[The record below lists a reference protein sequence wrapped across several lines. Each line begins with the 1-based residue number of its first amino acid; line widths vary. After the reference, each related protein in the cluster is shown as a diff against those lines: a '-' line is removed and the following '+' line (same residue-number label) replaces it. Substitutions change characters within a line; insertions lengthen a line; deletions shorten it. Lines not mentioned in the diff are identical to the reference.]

1 MKRPNPHDPAIVVI
15 GGGTGLSTML
25 RGLKHY
31 SRDITAI
38 VAVADDGGGSGM
50 LRQDL
55 GMPPPG
61 DVRNCIQALANT
73 EPTMEKLLAYRFT
86 EGSLKGQSFGN
97 LFLAALNGMSDTFDE
112 AVRKMSEVLA
122 ITGRVLPVT
131 NENVYLAAEFDD
143 GTEVLGESKIAD
155 FKKGTDKRITKVKL
169 VPERPEALP
178 TVLAAIAEAEM
189 IVIGPG
195 SLYTSIMPNLITD
208 GVARAVAESDAFRVY
223 VLNIMTQDG
232 ETEHY
237 TASDHIAALFGNS
250 GERLFDW
257 CLANSAVI
265 PRDLQTRYGA
275 EGAEPVYLDADAVAA
290 MNVSLRKAA
299 VASWKNGLIRHDP
312 DALARE
318 LMRLYRENSHTRIY
332 S

>member
-1 MKRPNPHDPAIVVI
+1 MNRSNSHDPAIVVI

-31 SRDITAI
+31 SENITAI

-112 AVRKMSEVLA
+112 AVRKMSDVLA

-169 VPERPEALP
+169 IPERPAALP
-178 TVLAAIAEAEM
+178 TALASIADAEM

-265 PRDLQTRYGA
+265 PEDLLARYGA
-275 EGAEPVYLDADAVAA
+275 EGAEPVYLDTDAVAA
-290 MNVSLRKAA
+290 MNVALRKAA
-299 VASWKNGLIRHDP
+299 VASWKYGLIRHDP
-312 DALARE
+312 EALARE
-318 LMRLYRENSHTRIY
+318 LMHLYRENSHTRIY